1 VIKGNSFFQS
11 GLNFVLYLAA
21 PVNLLVALAFLGVG
35 GPSVVDSSITQE
47 SSESE
52 IASLQLGLS
61 SAIRINKAIGAYE
74 ILSISNYVLS
84 ASGGA

>member
-1 VIKGNSFFQS
+1 M
-11 GLNFVLYLAA
+11 
-21 PVNLLVALAFLGVG
+21 
-35 GPSVVDSSITQE
+35 VDSSITQE